1 MTSLE
6 NVERIIEE
14 WFDDY
19 ITIDGI
25 KGIIKLYAK
34 ITNECEKNLDCQL
47 KEIFGEM
54 RADND
59 KL

>member
-34 ITNECEKNLDCQL
+34 ITNERDCYAQVY
-47 KEIFGEM
+47 E
-54 RADND
+54 RAD
-59 KL
+59 L